1 VSDSES
7 NVDVLV
13 VGGGPV
19 GLTLAI
25 ELGQLDIVVQLVDQ
39 RPAPGILPKMERCN
53 ARTMENF
60 RRLGLAEKIRTAGLD
75 QDVPMDVFVCVQD
88 ITRKPLVHHA
98 YPSARGMKAAYR
110 ETFDGSVPAEPYQL
124 ISQYTLEPLLR
135 TEAEAT
141 PEVTVSFGQRMTNFV
156 SDDGGVTATLQALDG
171 SSSQVRA
178 KYLVG
183 CDGASS
189 TVREILG
196 IQLQGESRL
205 ELRQALF
212 RSDELFDRIPIGRG
226 RHYHIADDRNS
237 FLIVQDDKRHF
248 SLHASVESDDE
259 MPKLFERIVG
269 FPIEYE
275 TLYVGKWVQRLMVAE
290 QYGRGRVFL
299 AGDSAHLVIPTGG
312 LGMNTGH
319 GDAVDLAWKL
329 AGTLQG
335 WGGPELLGSYEAERR
350 PIGLRNVEASK
361 RAANGRRTWRSKWV
375 PEITEDSERGLRA
388 RAELADV
395 ADREQRWSNDLYGIE
410 LGYRYIDSPVIWPFE
425 GEAPDPNSFE
435 YQPTTAHG
443 ARLPNIW
450 LRNGSPLQDQLGKEY
465 TLLDVRGAREGHEFE
480 SLQSAFEKV
489 GAPFRVVKVDSPS
502 AAPVYGADLILVR
515 PDLHI
520 VWRGDSLA
528 KIDPNA
534 LVSRATGWLLPEPVT
549 RPLGGK
555 EPRQ

>member
-1 VSDSES
+1 MNDSGRAL
-7 NVDVLV
+7 DVIV

-25 ELGQLDIVVQLVDQ
+25 ELGQTGVAVLLVDQ
-39 RPAPGILPKMERCN
+39 RPAPGFLPKMERCN

-60 RRLGLAEKIRTAGLD
+60 RRLGLAEKIRSAGLD
-75 QDVPMDVFVCVQD
+75 QDVPMDVFVCDQD

-98 YPSARGMKAAYR
+98 YPSVREMKARYR
-110 ETFDGSVPAEPYQL
+110 ETLDGSVAAEPYQL

-135 TEAEAT
+135 DEAEAT
-141 PEVTVSFGQRMTNFV
+141 PGLAVSFGQRMTSFV
-156 SDDGGVTATLQALDG
+156 SDDDGVTVELAALDG
-171 SSSQVRA
+171 SPSRVRA

-183 CDGASS
+183 CDGANSK
-189 TVREILG
+189 VRELLG

-212 RSDELFDRIPIGRG
+212 QSDELFDRIPIGHG
-226 RHYHIADDRNS
+226 RHYHIADDLNS

-248 SLHASVESDDE
+248 SLHASVESDEE

-269 FPIEYE
+269 FPVEYK
-275 TLYVGKWVQRLMVAE
+275 TLYIGKWVQRLMVAE
-290 QYGRGRVFL
+290 RYGLGRVFL

-329 AGTLQG
+329 AGTLHG
-335 WGGPELLGSYEAERR
+335 WGGPELLRSYEAERR

-361 RAANGRRTWRSKWV
+361 RAANGRRAWRSKWV
-375 PEITEDSERGLRA
+375 PEITEESERGQRA
-388 RAELADV
+388 RNQLAEV

-410 LGYRYIDSPVIWPFE
+410 LGYRYIDSLVIWPFE

-443 ARLPNIW
+443 ARLPNVW
-450 LRNGSPLQDQLGKEY
+450 LRDGSPLQDRLGKEFS
-465 TLLDVRGAREGHEFE
+465 LLVTGQRREDHRVE
-480 SLQSAFEKV
+480 SLRDAFEQL
-489 GAPFRVVKVDSPS
+489 GAPFCIVEVDSPG
-502 AAPVYGADLILVR
+502 AASVYGAGLLLVR
-515 PDLHI
+515 PDLHV

-528 KIDPNA
+528 GISPQA
-534 LVSRATGWLLPEPVT
+534 LARRATGWPPAEQA
-549 RPLGGK
+549 G
-555 EPRQ
+555 